1 MGDKLK
7 KFFQLLGITTLIC
20 FSFFYTEKVG
30 YVVREMDSLMEE
42 IKEKS
47 KTKNVEAIDALID
60 GNTIIPGKIGKIV
73 DINSSYEKMKRIN
86 EYNENMLVLKDVSPK
101 VSIKNNYDKYVI
113 SGIKSE
119 LEVSII
125 LLINENTDIDHLRK
139 LARDKN
145 ISFNFFV
152 NNIFFERNNDLLTEL
167 IKEGHNI
174 GNLSENNDYSTST
187 YIWMDTILKKIIKQK
202 NNYCYLEEEN
212 KEYLDICALNKNYTI
227 KPGIV
232 LKENPAINIQKSLNN
247 GSIISVE
254 ANNSV
259 LNEITVMVKYIQSK
273 GYKIVT
279 VNKLLDER

>member
-1 MGDKLK
+1 
-7 KFFQLLGITTLIC
+7 
-20 FSFFYTEKVG
+20 
-30 YVVREMDSLMEE
+30 
-42 IKEKS
+42 
-47 KTKNVEAIDALID
+47 
-60 GNTIIPGKIGKIV
+60 
-73 DINSSYEKMKRIN
+73 
-86 EYNENMLVLKDVSPK
+86 MLVLKDVSPK

-259 LNEITVMVKYIQSK
+259 LNEITVMVNYIQSK

-279 VNKLLDER
+279 LNKLLDER

>member
-125 LLINENTDIDHLRK
+125 LLINENTDIDYLRK

-232 LKENPAINIQKSLNN
+232 LKENPSINIQKSLNN

-259 LNEITVMVKYIQSK
+259 LNEITVMVNYIQSK

-279 VNKLLDER
+279 LNKLLDER

>member
-125 LLINENTDIDHLRK
+125 LLINENTDIDYLRK

-167 IKEGHNI
+167 IKDGHNI

-259 LNEITVMVKYIQSK
+259 LNEITVMVNYIQSK

-279 VNKLLDER
+279 LNKLLDER

>member
-119 LEVSII
+119 LEVSIV
-125 LLINENTDIDHLRK
+125 LLINENTDIDYLRK

-259 LNEITVMVKYIQSK
+259 LNEITVMVNYIQSK

-279 VNKLLDER
+279 LNKLLDER

>member
-125 LLINENTDIDHLRK
+125 LLINENTDIDYLRK

-259 LNEITVMVKYIQSK
+259 LNEITVMVNYIQSK

-279 VNKLLDER
+279 LNKLLDER

>member
-119 LEVSII
+119 LEVSIV
-125 LLINENTDIDHLRK
+125 LLINENTDIDYLRK

-167 IKEGHNI
+167 IKDGHNI

-259 LNEITVMVKYIQSK
+259 LNEITVMVNYIQSK

-279 VNKLLDER
+279 LNKLLDER

>member
-60 GNTIIPGKIGKIV
+60 GNSIIPGKIGKIV

-125 LLINENTDIDHLRK
+125 LLINENTDIDYLRK

-259 LNEITVMVKYIQSK
+259 LNEITVMVNYIQSK

-279 VNKLLDER
+279 LNKLLDER